1 MGGKFFALNL
11 ADGSIKYS
19 YNTKGTSNFLY
30 YKNYVLLSDE
40 KNKPIL
46 IDFTGYGC
54 ENCRKM
60 EEFVWSQTDI
70 LPILQNEVVLAS
82 LYIDDKEELPENQ
95 QTKINIGEGQV
106 KKIKTVGDRWSMFQ
120 QINFENNSQPHYVL
134 VTPDNK
140 VINPPVSGYMDK
152 EDFKKFLECGLKH
165 YKNHKK

>member
-1 MGGKFFALNL
+1 MGIHPIHDYFEAVEL
-11 ADGSIKYS
+11 AK
-19 YNTKGTSNFLY
+19 K
-30 YKNYVLLSDE
+30 E
-40 KNKPIL
+40 NKPIL
-46 IDFTGYGC
+46 IDFTGHGC

-60 EEFVWSQTDI
+60 EEFVWSQPDI

-82 LYIDDKEELPENQ
+82 LYIDDKDELPQDQ
-95 QTKINIGEGQV
+95 QMKIDMGNGQM
-106 KKIKTVGDRWSMFQ
+106 KKIKTIGDRWSMFQ

-140 VINPPVSGYMDK
+140 VINTPVSGYMDK